1 MTMNLLNVGYEKR
14 KNGELFNSFQNEDL
28 TNLTNVQNYV
38 PIYNKFFALNE
49 TNYNSINLNHEW
61 YISKVVKQVDYNLY
75 KCELKHN
82 KTEKTKTKNIFFKMA
97 PLLDPFKMI
106 IGKYDINN
114 TTLYNLPNINSTC
127 KEIHEKIID
136 QNNSAYVD
144 GLFTFFTS
152 QLNKSFHFAH
162 GIEFYGSFLAIKQK
176 FVFNIV
182 DDLDFICKSD
192 YFHKYKNVLF
202 KVDDYHL
209 LLKDS
214 YKKPPIKIDQDIN
227 PLSLSLKSIQN
238 DLYEDIFEQEPK
250 EDKTCEDLDTQHL
263 SLDSLKEFSIDLS
276 DIQSSFKNEELNN
289 SELSRISVIKSN
301 SSSGSSCSSRTSYTS
316 NDEIMEIVSSASSSK
331 DNQNNQKNKYNE
343 SEESESYCS
352 GENSSSENSR
362 DHNEDDGDSDD
373 EDEEEERIDVTL
385 EKFPIQVI
393 GMEKCEN
400 TLDDLICNDELSE
413 DEMFAALMQIIMTL
427 ITYQKAFAFTHND
440 LHTNNVMYVETDK
453 KYMYYCYNKTYYRVP
468 TYGKIYKVIDFGRG
482 IYKYGN
488 KQFCS
493 DCFKNGEDAA
503 TQYNIEPYFN
513 TKKPRLEPNYSF
525 DLCRLAC
532 SMFDYLIE
540 DMDEISDIQ
549 LCTPIVKLIVDWCL
563 DDNGVN
569 ILYKNN
575 GQERYPDFKLYKM
588 IARCVHNHTPHAQLE
603 RAEFKKYSVTT
614 VPKNENIMNID
625 EIPFFYEK

>member
-1 MTMNLLNVGYEKR
+1 MTMNHLNVSYEKR
-14 KNGELFNSFQNEDL
+14 KNGELFKSFQDEDL
-28 TNLTNVQNYV
+28 TNISNIQNYV

-61 YISKVVKQVDYNLY
+61 YITKVLKQVDYNLY

-114 TTLYNLPNINSTC
+114 TSLYNLPTFDSTS
-127 KEIHEKIID
+127 KEIHEKILD
-136 QNNSAYVD
+136 QNNTAYVD
-144 GLFTFFTS
+144 SLFTFFTS
-152 QLNKSFHFAH
+152 QLNKKYKFEH
-162 GIEFYGSFLAIKQK
+162 GLDFYGSFLAIKQK

-192 YFHKYKNVLF
+192 YFNKNKNILF
-202 KVDDYHL
+202 KVEDYNF
-209 LLKDS
+209 LLKDDHG
-214 YKKPPIKIDQDIN
+214 KKPPIRIADQEVN

-238 DLYEDIFEQEPK
+238 ELFDDIFEDN
-250 EDKTCEDLDTQHL
+250 DKVEKYEENETQHL
-263 SLDSLKEFSIDLS
+263 SLDNLKEFSIELS
-276 DIQSSFKNEELNN
+276 DLQSPLTSDDLN
-289 SELSRISVIKSN
+289 SEVTKIATTIKSN
-301 SSSGSSCSSRTSYTS
+301 SSSGSSCSSRTSHTS
-316 NDEIMEIVSSASSSK
+316 NDEVVEVVSSASSSK
-331 DNQNNQKNKYNE
+331 DNIQKKSYND
-343 SEESESYCS
+343 SDSGSYS
-352 GENSSSENSR
+352 DENDSSSEGSS
-362 DHNEDDGDSDD
+362 E
-373 EDEEEERIDVTL
+373 EDEERVDVIL

-393 GMEKCEN
+393 CMEKCEN

-413 DEMFAALMQIIMTL
+413 DEIFSALMQVIMSL

-440 LHTNNVMYVETDK
+440 LHTNNIMYNPTDK
-453 KYMYYCYNKTYYRVP
+453 KYLYYCYNKTYYKVP
-468 TYGKIYKVIDFGRG
+468 TYGRIYKVIDFGRG

-493 DCFKNGEDAA
+493 DSFKNGEDAA

-513 TKKPRLEPNYSF
+513 SKKPRLEPNYSF

-532 SMFDYLIE
+532 SIFDYIIE
-540 DMDEISDIQ
+540 DMDQILDFDE
-549 LCTPIVKLIVDWCL
+549 CTPLVRLIVEWCL

-588 IARCVHNHTPHAQLE
+588 IARCVHNHTPQAQLE
-603 RAEFKKYSVTT
+603 RKEFDKYSVTS
-614 VPKNENIMNID
+614 VPKNENVMNID
-625 EIPFFYEK
+625 EIPYLYEK